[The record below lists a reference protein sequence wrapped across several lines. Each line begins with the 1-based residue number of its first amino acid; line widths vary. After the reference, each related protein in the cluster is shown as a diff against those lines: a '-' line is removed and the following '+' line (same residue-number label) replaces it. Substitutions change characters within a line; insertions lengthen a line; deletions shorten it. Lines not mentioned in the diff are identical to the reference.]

1 MLAGVVCLFLCFLC
15 SNSTISLQSRVRFN
29 SCLTPFV
36 LPTAEKNNP
45 GKRYGAMET
54 APSLPEKCCP
64 ICVNFTAASIPLL
77 LSHLHVVHSNEAR
90 FLMMCGIGGCSYTAS
105 SYSAL
110 YSHVYRNHPE
120 AGVIKKRV
128 SQDTASS
135 ALHASAA
142 TGGSAFLGDSDS
154 YDIDLLTGKVVLM
167 TCTLALSAIPFPG
180 TVRSYIAAHPAVTY
194 MAVYI
199 HSLTSQPIFRVGR
212 EGSGQLS
219 MQLRLCGRGLA
230 CETISSP
237 GPPTKLSTLV
247 IVYIVSCMNSV
258 SHFLYY

>member
-1 MLAGVVCLFLCFLC
+1 
-15 SNSTISLQSRVRFN
+15 
-29 SCLTPFV
+29 
-36 LPTAEKNNP
+36 
-45 GKRYGAMET
+45 MET

-77 LSHLHVVHSNEAR
+77 LSHLRVVHSNEAR

-167 TCTLALSAIPFPG
+167 TCTVALSAIPFPG

-199 HSLTSQPIFRVGR
+199 
-212 EGSGQLS
+212 
-219 MQLRLCGRGLA
+219 
-230 CETISSP
+230 
-237 GPPTKLSTLV
+237 
-247 IVYIVSCMNSV
+247 YIVSRASPFSAWGRVWSTEYAAAAVQTWAGLRDYILPRTTNEAKHTSYCI
-258 SHFLYY
+258 LYHV